1 MKHVGARKD
10 LVNGLVASLLG
21 NAQRRANI
29 CWTWQLMEHLHTK
42 YEPDLTTFS
51 IANSREYF
59 FWQSADKVTI
69 PFNKNG
75 QIFSKIA
82 IFLRNPEYN
91 FNKKIHDFQILH
103 SKKF

>member
-1 MKHVGARKD
+1 MKHTGARKD
-10 LVNGLVASLLG
+10 LVRGLVASLLG

-29 CWTWQLMEHLHTK
+29 RWTWQLMDSLHTK

-69 PFNKNG
+69 PFL
-75 QIFSKIA
+75 I
-82 IFLRNPEYN
+82 IFLHKNVHE
-91 FNKKIHDFQILH
+91 
-103 SKKF
+103 